1 MRALRNHD
9 YRDRQPESRN
19 CICHL
24 GSCRQSREQ
33 FLPCVAV
40 RGNRRRR
47 WNGNRRF
54 RRRACA
60 LCNQHETYSIC
71 DFNTAAASI
80 PARNLWSQ
88 SDLPAICV
96 PAISLVAGVR
106 FAPHISYVR
115 VLGPVHWGTGLLL
128 FKS

>member
-1 MRALRNHD
+1 MISENE
-9 YRDRQPESRN
+9 PEHPVAASG
-19 CICHL
+19 ISL
-24 GSCRQSREQ
+24 CRPE
-33 FLPCVAV
+33 PVIAP
-40 RGNRRRR
+40 
-47 WNGNRRF
+47 
-54 RRRACA
+54 
-60 LCNQHETYSIC
+60 
-71 DFNTAAASI
+71 AASI